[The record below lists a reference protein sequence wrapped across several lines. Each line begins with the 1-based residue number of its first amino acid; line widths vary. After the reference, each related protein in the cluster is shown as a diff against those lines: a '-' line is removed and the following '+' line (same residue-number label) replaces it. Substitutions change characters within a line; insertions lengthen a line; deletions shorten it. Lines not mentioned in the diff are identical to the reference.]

1 MRTGNFQSRGEIRWC
16 VAWSIHA
23 ACFLVL
29 FSTRL
34 FPVPHQDRILR
45 VRRSSFAAAPHL
57 SQQQNRK
64 GGAVME
70 RLVKAHF
77 KWFLSVVCLSTIGM
91 AEEHTHIP
99 WSNRGLEVG
108 RSDEEKPIA
117 VRRSDAEQS
126 LNQRRSDQ
134 EGRSPHEKQISVRR
148 SEAEQSLSQRR
159 SDQEGRSPHEKP
171 ISVRRSDAEQSL
183 SQRRSDQE
191 GRSPH
196 EKQISTQRSPCEGM
210 WHAGSDFKR

>member
-16 VAWSIHA
+16 VAWQSRGA
-23 ACFLVL
+23 LSVL

-34 FPVPHQDRILR
+34 FPVPHQDGISR

-57 SQQQNRK
+57 SQQQKK
-64 GGAVME
+64 GDAAME
-70 RLVKAHF
+70 GLGKAHF
-77 KWFLSVVCLSTIGM
+77 KWLLPVVSLSTIGL

-108 RSDEEKPIA
+108 RSDAEKPIA
-117 VRRSDAEQS
+117 VRLSDAEQS

-134 EGRSPHEKQISVRR
+134 EGRSSHEKPISVRR
-148 SEAEQSLSQRR
+148 SDAEQSLSQRR

-210 WHAGSDFKR
+210 WHSGSDFKR